1 MTVRKPIKTEREF
14 NQKMKKL
21 FKSRLTLLALIA
33 VMVCVL
39 LTSCVTGA
47 TATVN
52 IDGVEVA
59 EDSTLTQ
66 EQLNAIATLVR
77 NNSSAWSDFVA
88 AYRGYDVLGADA
100 ELDEYPGVKNEDGSY
115 KVNVDAARK
124 VLDKYDTKDTLT
136 YASLTASDVENIVNA
151 MKTKVDFDTERDLLG
166 NIRYY
171 IGVALKWITSTIG
184 FGNYL
189 LGICVF
195 AVIVEIL
202 MLPLAIKQQKNSIK
216 QASLRPKETAIRNHY
231 KGRNDQATQQK
242 VAQEIQNLY
251 DKENFSP
258 FSGCLPMLIQLPIIM
273 ILYNVVVDP
282 IQYILG
288 GSASFAGAIKA
299 FFTASRAAGGLG
311 LTLNSTNG
319 TIEVL
324 SQLKG
329 VDFSGLSSFE
339 FFTNSSEVFDSLNNV
354 AHNIPS
360 FNIGPI
366 NFGFTPSFTANYA
379 LLIVPVLTF
388 VVYYFSMKLSKKFTY
403 QATVNEQ
410 APGQGCSTKAMEFY
424 MPVMSTVFCFMV
436 PGAVGIYWVFRSIIS
451 TLKQFI
457 MSRVMPLPQ
466 FTEEDYRAAEKEMY
480 SKTPQ
485 RKRKKKAD
493 GDGALDSDPN
503 RERPRS
509 LHHIDDDDE
518 EYITFVGKE
527 NVSASKNASEDD
539 SKADAE

>member
-1 MTVRKPIKTEREF
+1 
-14 NQKMKKL
+14 MKKL
-21 FKSRLTLLALIA
+21 FNSRLLALA
-33 VMVCVL
+33 VMVLAMCTVL
-39 LTSCVTGA
+39 ASCVTTG
-47 TATVN
+47 TTTVT
-52 IDGVEVA
+52 IEGIEVEEGNA
-59 EDSTLTQ
+59 LTG
-66 EQLNAIATLVR
+66 EQLDAIATLVR
-77 NNSSAWSDFVA
+77 NDGDAWADFVA
-88 AYRGYDVLGADA
+88 AYRGYDVLGDDA
-100 ELDEYPGVKNEDGSY
+100 ELDDYPGIYGEDGNY
-115 KVNVDAARK
+115 VVNVDAALK
-124 VLDKYDTKDTLT
+124 VLDKYDTKDSLT
-136 YASLTASDVENIVNA
+136 YEGLTATDVELIVKA
-151 MKTKVDFDTERDLLG
+151 MQSEIDLGEPERDLLG

-171 IGVALKWITSTIG
+171 VGVALKWITSALG
-184 FGNYL
+184 FGNYI
-189 LGICVF
+189 LGICIF
-195 AVIVEIL
+195 AVFVELL

-216 QASLRPKETAIRNHY
+216 QASLRPKEMAIRNHY

-251 DKENFSP
+251 DRENFSP

-288 GSASFAGAIKA
+288 GTANFASAIKV
-299 FFTASRAAGGLG
+299 FFTTSRAAGGLG

-329 VDFSGLSSFE
+329 VDFSGLKNFE
-339 FFTNSSEVFDSLNNV
+339 FFSNSSEMFDSLNNV

-360 FNIGPI
+360 FNIGSI
-366 NFGFTPSFTANYA
+366 NFGFTPSFSANYA
-379 LLIVPVLTF
+379 LLVVPVLTF
-388 VVYYFSMKLSKKFTY
+388 LVYYFSMKLTKKFTY

-424 MPVMSTVFCFMV
+424 MPVMSTIFCFMV

-457 MSRVMPLPQ
+457 MSRVMPLPR
-466 FTEEDYRAAEKEMY
+466 FTEEDYRNAEKEMY

-485 RKRKKKAD
+485 RKRKKKAE
-493 GDGALDSDPN
+493 GASVDDDPN

-518 EYITFVGKE
+518 EYITFVGQ
-527 NVSASKNASEDD
+527 KNKNSTDNNDTTDSE
-539 SKADAE
+539 

>member
-1 MTVRKPIKTEREF
+1 MTVQKPIKTEREF

-33 VMVCVL
+33 VMVCAL
-39 LTSCVTGA
+39 LTSCVTSG

-100 ELDEYPGVKNEDGSY
+100 ELDEYPGVKNY
-115 KVNVDAARK
+115 KVNVDAAKK

-151 MKTKVDFDTERDLLG
+151 MKTTVDFDTDRDLLG

-171 IGVALKWITSTIG
+171 IGVALKWITSTVG

-251 DKENFSP
+251 EKENFSP

-288 GSASFAGAIKA
+288 GTASFAGAIKT

-339 FFTNSSEVFDSLNNV
+339 FFTNSGEVFDSLNNV

-366 NFGFTPSFTANYA
+366 NFGFTPSFNANYA

-388 VVYYFSMKLSKKFTY
+388 LVYYFSMKLSKKFTY

-436 PGAVGIYWVFRSIIS
+436 PGAVGVYWVFRSIIS

-485 RKRKKKAD
+485 RKRKKRAD
-493 GDGALDSDPN
+493 GEGALDSDPS

-527 NVSASKNASEDD
+527 NVIASKNTSEDD
-539 SKADAE
+539 GKADAE